1 MPGYEVNRFVGNV
14 DPDLVCTI
22 CLDVMRDP
30 LQLVGCEHT
39 FCGSCIRDW
48 VESNKSCPI
57 DRRRFSA
64 DQDLQPAPR
73 ILKGILSRLQI
84 KCDFEQKGCEAIV
97 SLESLKQHIEECA
110 FNLVLCD
117 KGCGLTIVKHK
128 VSQHSCVSQEVT
140 LQAMNKT
147 LKTLCQAR
155 SKIIADGEEKIA
167 KLESTLKEKNS
178 LITELVT
185 DGMEKISKL
194 ERTLKDRDSR
204 IAELERALSDA
215 KQSEKHAIGRWLQ
228 STVVE
233 RHGRR

>member
-1 MPGYEVNRFVGNV
+1 MF
-14 DPDLVCTI
+14 
-22 CLDVMRDP
+22 
-30 LQLVGCEHT
+30 H
-39 FCGSCIRDW
+39 GSI
-48 VESNKSCPI
+48 PH
-57 DRRRFSA
+57 F
-64 DQDLQPAPR
+64 
-73 ILKGILSRLQI
+73 RLQI
-84 KCDFEQKGCEAIV
+84 KCDFEQKGCEAIL

-128 VSQHSCVSQEVT
+128 VSQHSCVSQEVK
-140 LQAMNKT
+140 LQAMNNT

-155 SKIIADGEEKIA
+155 SKIICDREEKIA
-167 KLESTLKEKNS
+167 
-178 LITELVT
+178 
-185 DGMEKISKL
+185 KL

-233 RHGRR
+233 TPRRR